1 MQETQQTFM
10 SNSHYD
16 LVSLLY
22 HALQEAQS
30 CSAYIRDAEQ
40 EGQQELAQFFR
51 TTQHEAN
58 RRALHIQHLLDQHR
72 FASASGTSV
81 SNTPHQTGNY
91 PGHYQMGMQSTST

>member
-1 MQETQQTFM
+1 MQEPRQTFM

-16 LVSLLY
+16 LISLLY
-22 HALQEAQS
+22 HALQEAQN
-30 CSAYIRDAEQ
+30 CSVYARDAEQ

-51 TTQHEAN
+51 TTQQEAN
-58 RRALHIQHLLDQHR
+58 RRALHVQHLLDQHR

-81 SNTPHQTGNY
+81 SHTPQQTGQY